1 MENQMK
7 VTFDLY
13 VRRVQETA
21 QKAYEFLEES
31 LRPIVQVESGRKYHK
46 VIIAHDGGTGQRMV
60 HSFVDRKTGD
70 LYKPAGWA
78 APAKGVRYNVVK
90 DAARL
95 QKVVDPY
102 GSYLYKNYT
111 ATPVQL

>member
-1 MENQMK
+1 MNTAFEQ
-7 VTFDLY
+7 Y
-13 VRRVQETA
+13 VSRVQETA
-21 QKAYEFLEES
+21 QKAYDFMDRS
-31 LRPIVQVESGRKYHK
+31 RWPIVQVESGRKYHK
-46 VIIAHDGGTGQRMV
+46 VIIAHDGGAGQRMV

-90 DAARL
+90 DAAQL

-111 ATPVQL
+111 ATPVQV